1 MSQSVSDVLISAQSA
16 ELVVD
21 NVTDNG
27 RDRDIRSDLVSL
39 VSLVSL
45 VTQLTIPH
53 TLRNLNHDIEGW

>member
-1 MSQSVSDVLISAQSA
+1 MSQSVSDVLSSAQSA

-39 VSLVSL
+39 VSLASL